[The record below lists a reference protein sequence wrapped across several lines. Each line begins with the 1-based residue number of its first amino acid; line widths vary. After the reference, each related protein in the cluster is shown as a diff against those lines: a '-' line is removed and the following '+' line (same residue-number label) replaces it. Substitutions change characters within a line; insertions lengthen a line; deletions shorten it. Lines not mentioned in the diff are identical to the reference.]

1 MKKKHIRYGNRYIMV
16 FEMIR
21 SEYIMMNRY
30 ISQEIAKRSVNLDKT
45 DDDINFLRSVF
56 TLEEKMQPIN
66 KILFGVLNDYFGD
79 LEEPSDEM
87 MVGIKIVN
95 NL

>member
-1 MKKKHIRYGNRYIMV
+1 MV

-21 SEYIMMNRY
+21 SEYNMMNRY

-45 DDDINFLRSVF
+45 DDDIDFLRSVF